1 MCYNPYVS
9 RLLLERFLFKDGLAR
24 ATISKYLGIARM
36 FFNEM
41 LKDKLI
47 RSNPFDGVS
56 VTAVVDESRN
66 VYVPRASVYAAMA
79 AAPDADWRLIIA
91 LSRFGGLRNP
101 SEVLSLKWENV
112 DWDRQR
118 ILVVS
123 PKTERHPNGSQQLIP
138 LFKEL
143 AEPLQDAWHERPDG
157 AVYVISKHRSRADVS
172 DSWADSNLREPMLD
186 ILKRAKIKPWPKL
199 FHAMRA
205 ACETDLVRSGYQLK
219 DVTAWMG
226 HSYKI
231 AEKH

>member
-1 MCYNPYVS
+1 
-9 RLLLERFLFKDGLAR
+9 
-24 ATISKYLGIARM
+24 M